1 MLEVWHVKWINSE
14 LLCWK
19 QSWGTQG
26 THSPAVSQAHFH
38 PGNPQRNLQ
47 IATCKAPSYRTAAFL
62 QNELNK
68 PMNLSLS
75 IVLFSKIY
83 FPLSV
88 LLSISTQSILLSYM
102 GTVCHLKSMVH
113 FRLSYFVV
121 VQSLSCIQLFGIPMD
136 CSTPGFRVLHYLSEC
151 AQIHVHWVSNII

>member
-1 MLEVWHVKWINSE
+1 MVNNECGYNKVSTVVVFKHSLAVKVSSNVRSLAYGNGLTLSCSVE
-14 LLCWK
+14 
-19 QSWGTQG
+19 SRVRHQG

-38 PGNPQRNLQ
+38 PGNPQRNLR
-47 IATCKAPSYRTAAFL
+47 IATCKALSYRTAAFL

-88 LLSISTQSILLSYM
+88 LLSSDTQA
-102 GTVCHLKSMVH
+102 
-113 FRLSYFVV
+113 FF
-121 VQSLSCIQLFGIPMD
+121 SLI
-136 CSTPGFRVLHYLSEC
+136 R
-151 AQIHVHWVSNII
+151 AQCVI